1 MENGNSN
8 EIDPARIL
16 RGIESDAQQAR
27 EGMSP
32 NQQLLFSI
40 WGVAWIIAFLG
51 LYFALAPQGAPLL
64 PAAVGIGTAVASF
77 LIAIVISA
85 VHSAKRGSGTRG
97 PSMAQGAIYGNTF
110 SLGMIITALLGWRLH
125 AEGLSSMGMATFALA
140 GLCLVIGVLVVA
152 GSVIFNDRT
161 QLIFGAWILA
171 IALLS
176 LAAPAPL
183 NLLAGAVGG
192 LGFIVL
198 GVLHGSKP
206 ELVSGALIRGGHAGA

>member
-1 MENGNSN
+1 MDSGNSK

-16 RGIESDAQQAR
+16 QGIEADAQQAR

-32 NQQLLFSI
+32 NQHLLFSI
-40 WGVAWIIAFLG
+40 WGGVWIIAFLG
-51 LYFALAPQGAPLL
+51 LYFVLAPQGSPLL
-64 PAAVGIGTAVASF
+64 PAAVGIGIAAAAF

-85 VHSAKRGSGTRG
+85 VHSAKRGSGTKG

-125 AEGLSSMGMATFALA
+125 AEGLSTMGMVTFALSS
-140 GLCLVIGVLVVA
+140 LCLVIGVLVVA
-152 GSVIFNDRT
+152 GSLLFNDRT

-183 NLLAGAVGG
+183 NLLAGVLGG

-198 GVLHGSKP
+198 GLLRGSKP
-206 ELVSGALIRGGHAGA
+206 ELVSGSLIRGGHAGA

>member
-1 MENGNSN
+1 MDSGNN
-8 EIDPARIL
+8 KEIDPARIL
-16 RGIESDAQQAR
+16 QGIEADAQQAR

-32 NQQLLFSI
+32 NQHLLFSI
-40 WGVAWIIAFLG
+40 WGGAWIIAFLG
-51 LYFALAPQGAPLL
+51 LYFALAPQGSPLL
-64 PAAVGIGTAVASF
+64 PAAVGIGIAAAAF

-85 VHSAKRGSGTRG
+85 VHSAKRGSGTKG
-97 PSMAQGAIYGNTF
+97 PSMARGAIYGNTF

-125 AEGLSSMGMATFALA
+125 AEGLSSMGMVTFALSS
-140 GLCLVIGVLVVA
+140 LCLVIGVLVVA
-152 GSVIFNDRT
+152 GSLLFNDRT

-183 NLLAGAVGG
+183 NLLAGVLGG

-198 GVLHGSKP
+198 GLLHGSKP
-206 ELVSGALIRGGHAGA
+206 ELVSGSLIRDGHAGA

>member
-1 MENGNSN
+1 MDSGNN
-8 EIDPARIL
+8 KEIDPARIL
-16 RGIESDAQQAR
+16 QGIEEDAQQAR

-32 NQQLLFSI
+32 NQHLLFSI
-40 WGVAWIIAFLG
+40 WGGAWIIAFLG
-51 LYFALAPQGAPLL
+51 LYFALAPQGSPLL
-64 PAAVGIGTAVASF
+64 PAAVGIGIAAAAF

-85 VHSAKRGSGTRG
+85 VHSAKRGSGTKG
-97 PSMAQGAIYGNTF
+97 PSMVQGAIYGNTF

-125 AEGLSSMGMATFALA
+125 AEGLSSMGMVTFALSS
-140 GLCLVIGVLVVA
+140 LCLVIGVLVVA
-152 GSVIFNDRT
+152 GSLLFNDRT

-183 NLLAGAVGG
+183 NLLAGVLGG

-198 GVLHGSKP
+198 GLLHVSKP
-206 ELVSGALIRGGHAGA
+206 ELVSGSLIRGGHAGA

>member
-1 MENGNSN
+1 MDSGNSK

-16 RGIESDAQQAR
+16 QGIEADAQQAR

-32 NQQLLFSI
+32 NQHLLFSI
-40 WGVAWIIAFLG
+40 WGGAWIIAFLG
-51 LYFALAPQGAPLL
+51 LYFVLAPQGSPLL
-64 PAAVGIGTAVASF
+64 PAAVGIGIAAAAF

-85 VHSAKRGSGTRG
+85 VHSAKRGSGTKG

-125 AEGLSSMGMATFALA
+125 AEGLSTMGMVTFALSS
-140 GLCLVIGVLVVA
+140 LCLVIGVLVVA
-152 GSVIFNDRT
+152 GSLLFNDRT

-183 NLLAGAVGG
+183 NLLAGVLGG

-198 GVLHGSKP
+198 GLLRGSKP
-206 ELVSGALIRGGHAGA
+206 ELVSGSLIRGGHAGA

>member
-1 MENGNSN
+1 MDSGNSK

-16 RGIESDAQQAR
+16 QGIEADAQQAR

-32 NQQLLFSI
+32 NQHLLFSI
-40 WGVAWIIAFLG
+40 WGSAWIIAFLG
-51 LYFALAPQGAPLL
+51 LYFVLAPQGSPLL
-64 PAAVGIGTAVASF
+64 PAAVGIGIAAAAF

-85 VHSAKRGSGTRG
+85 VHSAKRGSGTKG

-125 AEGLSSMGMATFALA
+125 AEGLSTMGMVTFALSS
-140 GLCLVIGVLVVA
+140 LCLVIGVLVVA
-152 GSVIFNDRT
+152 GSLLFNDRT

-183 NLLAGAVGG
+183 NLLAGVLGG

-198 GVLHGSKP
+198 GLLRGSKP
-206 ELVSGALIRGGHAGA
+206 ELVSGSLIRGGHAGA

>member
-1 MENGNSN
+1 MDSGNSK

-16 RGIESDAQQAR
+16 QGIEADAQQAR

-32 NQQLLFSI
+32 NQHLLFSI
-40 WGVAWIIAFLG
+40 WGGAWIIAFLG
-51 LYFALAPQGAPLL
+51 LYFALAPQGSPLL
-64 PAAVGIGTAVASF
+64 PAAVGIGIAAAAF

-85 VHSAKRGSGTRG
+85 VHSAKRGSGTKG

-125 AEGLSSMGMATFALA
+125 AEGLSSMGMVTFALSS
-140 GLCLVIGVLVVA
+140 LCLVIGVLVVA
-152 GSVIFNDRT
+152 GSLLFNDRT

-183 NLLAGAVGG
+183 NLLAGVLGG

-198 GVLHGSKP
+198 GLLHGSKP
-206 ELVSGALIRGGHAGA
+206 ELVSGSLIRGGHAGA

>member
-1 MENGNSN
+1 MDSGNN
-8 EIDPARIL
+8 KEIDPARIL
-16 RGIESDAQQAR
+16 QGIEAGAQQAR

-32 NQQLLFSI
+32 NQHLLFSI
-40 WGVAWIIAFLG
+40 WGGAWIIAFLG
-51 LYFALAPQGAPLL
+51 LYFALAPQGSPLL
-64 PAAVGIGTAVASF
+64 PAAVGIGIAAAAF

-85 VHSAKRGSGTRG
+85 VHSAKRGSGTKG
-97 PSMAQGAIYGNTF
+97 PSMARGAIYGNTF

-125 AEGLSSMGMATFALA
+125 AEGLSSMGMVTFALSS
-140 GLCLVIGVLVVA
+140 LCLVIGVLVVA
-152 GSVIFNDRT
+152 GSLLFNDRT

-183 NLLAGAVGG
+183 NLLAGVLGG

-198 GVLHGSKP
+198 GLLHGSKP
-206 ELVSGALIRGGHAGA
+206 ELVSGSLIRDGHAGA

>member
-1 MENGNSN
+1 MGHES
-8 EIDPARIL
+8 AR
-16 RGIESDAQQAR
+16 
-27 EGMSP
+27 
-32 NQQLLFSI
+32 
-40 WGVAWIIAFLG
+40 
-51 LYFALAPQGAPLL
+51 LL

-85 VHSAKRGSGTRG
+85 EHSAKRRSGTNG

-110 SLGMIITALLGWRLH
+110 CLGLIITALLGWRLH
-125 AEGLSSMGMATFALA
+125 AQGLSSIGMAALA
-140 GLCLVIGVLVVA
+140 ITGLCLVIGVLVVA
-152 GSVIFNDRT
+152 GSVLFNDRV
-161 QLIFGAWILA
+161 QLFFGAWILA

-176 LAAPAPL
+176 LASTAPL

-198 GVLHGSKP
+198 GLLHGSKP

>member
-1 MENGNSN
+1 MDSGNSK

-16 RGIESDAQQAR
+16 QGIEADAQQAR

-32 NQQLLFSI
+32 NQHLLFSI
-40 WGVAWIIAFLG
+40 WGGAWIIAFLG
-51 LYFALAPQGAPLL
+51 LYFVLAPQGSPLL
-64 PAAVGIGTAVASF
+64 PAAVGIGIAAAAF

-85 VHSAKRGSGTRG
+85 VHSAKRGSGTKG

-125 AEGLSSMGMATFALA
+125 AEGLSTMGMVTFALSS
-140 GLCLVIGVLVVA
+140 LCLVIGVLVVA
-152 GSVIFNDRT
+152 GSLLFNGRT

-183 NLLAGAVGG
+183 NLLAGVLGG

-198 GVLHGSKP
+198 GLLRGSKP
-206 ELVSGALIRGGHAGA
+206 ELVSGSLIRGGHAGA

>member
-1 MENGNSN
+1 MDSGNSK

-16 RGIESDAQQAR
+16 QGIEADAQQAR

-32 NQQLLFSI
+32 NQHLLFSI
-40 WGVAWIIAFLG
+40 WGGAWIIAFLG
-51 LYFALAPQGAPLL
+51 LYFALAPQGSPLL
-64 PAAVGIGTAVASF
+64 PAAVGIGIAAAAF

-85 VHSAKRGSGTRG
+85 VHSAKRGSGTKG
-97 PSMAQGAIYGNTF
+97 PSMVQGAIYGNTF

-125 AEGLSSMGMATFALA
+125 AEGLSSMGMVTFALSS
-140 GLCLVIGVLVVA
+140 LCLVIGVLVVA
-152 GSVIFNDRT
+152 GSLLFNDRT

-183 NLLAGAVGG
+183 NLLAGVLGG

-198 GVLHGSKP
+198 GLLRGSKP
-206 ELVSGALIRGGHAGA
+206 ELVSGSLIRGGHAGA